1 MDSGSCGKKSH
12 LANNLFKTCFRSK
25 DVALF
30 FLKRGL
36 GRLGFGNGLLPCKL
50 SGIGEI
56 PF

>member
-30 FLKRGL
+30 FFET
-36 GRLGFGNGLLPCKL
+36 RLGATRIRKWSIAL
-50 SGIGEI
+50 
-56 PF
+56 